1 MAYNYIIFILTAD
14 KIFVQGLDNNTF
26 KNRASGASLI

>member
-14 KIFVQGLDNNTF
+14 KIFVQGLHDNTF